1 MTKHFKISS
10 VLFLLTLFA
19 TAKISAQ
26 TNFKADDLLGEWYV
40 EGNIAITKFSVYNG
54 KYVGTTSWMK
64 EPNDANGKPKLDKN
78 NPNKARQTKP
88 LLGATICSDF
98 VYDGGGVWIDGTIY
112 DARSG
117 KTYSCKITM
126 KDKNTI
132 SVRGYV
138 GISLLG
144 ASTVWKRKI

>member
-1 MTKHFKISS
+1 MIKYLKISA

-19 TAKISAQ
+19 TAKLSAQ
-26 TNFKADDLLGEWYV
+26 TNFMADDLIGEWYV
-40 EGNIAITKFSVYNG
+40 EDNIATVKIFISNG
-54 KYVGTTSWMK
+54 KYFGMTNWMK
-64 EPNDANGKPKLDKN
+64 EPNDAYGKPKLDIN
-78 NPNKARQTKP
+78 NPDKSKQVKP
-88 LLGATICSDF
+88 LLGAIICSNF
-98 VYDGGGVWIDGTIY
+98 SYNGGGVWIDGNIY

-126 KDKNTI
+126 TDKNTI

-144 ASTVWKRKI
+144 ASTIWKRKI